1 MRRLGELC
9 TRSLDLDAILRVAR
23 SAPPLEVEP
32 WEAPVTSVA
41 QRPVVAVAGGPAFT
55 FSYAETAELL
65 TAAGADVA
73 VVDPLRD
80 EALPAG
86 AAGLVLGGGFPEVF
100 AEQLSAN
107 RGLRDD
113 VARLAATGAPVAAEC
128 AGLLYLCERLDG
140 LPMCG
145 VLPAAA
151 TMTPRLALGYRTA
164 EPASASWLGTTPV
177 TGHEF
182 HRTTVE
188 PRAGAVPAWAVQDH
202 APEGW
207 VQGGVHA
214 SYLHLHW
221 AGVPGRRRPVR
232 LGRAGRGMR
241 RLVGV
246 GVGPGDPELVT
257 VKGVRVLVEA
267 DLVVVPVMDP
277 LEQGRAEATVRAH
290 VTHDRVRR
298 LVFALDD
305 RGGPT
310 AERLSAWEAAA
321 DAVAEQLLERGG
333 TVAFATIGDPNV
345 YSTFTYLADAVRER
359 VPDVE
364 VETVPGITAMQDLA
378 ARSGTVLCE
387 GTESLALLPLTA
399 GVEAFEEALTHFDS
413 VVAYKG
419 GRHMP
424 AVLDVLRRSDRL
436 DGAVYG
442 AALGLPDQ
450 QVGAAADAP
459 ASAPYLS
466 TVIVPARRTTRG
478 GKL

>member
-1 MRRLGELC
+1 
-9 TRSLDLDAILRVAR
+9 
-23 SAPPLEVEP
+23 
-32 WEAPVTSVA
+32 
-41 QRPVVAVAGGPAFT
+41 
-55 FSYAETAELL
+55 
-65 TAAGADVA
+65 
-73 VVDPLRD
+73 
-80 EALPAG
+80 
-86 AAGLVLGGGFPEVF
+86 
-100 AEQLSAN
+100 
-107 RGLRDD
+107 
-113 VARLAATGAPVAAEC
+113 
-128 AGLLYLCERLDG
+128 
-140 LPMCG
+140 
-145 VLPAAA
+145 
-151 TMTPRLALGYRTA
+151 
-164 EPASASWLGTTPV
+164 
-177 TGHEF
+177 
-182 HRTTVE
+182 
-188 PRAGAVPAWAVQDH
+188 
-202 APEGW
+202 
-207 VQGGVHA
+207 
-214 SYLHLHW
+214 
-221 AGVPGRRRPVR
+221 
-232 LGRAGRGMR
+232 MR

-246 GVGPGDPELVT
+246 GVGPGDIELVT
-257 VKGVRVLVEA
+257 VKGVRVLAEA

-290 VTHDRVRR
+290 ITHDRLRR

-364 VETVPGITAMQDLA
+364 VQTVPGITAMQDLA

-424 AVLDVLRRSDRL
+424 AVLDVLRRHDRL

-450 QVGAAADAP
+450 HLGAAADAP
-459 ASAPYLS
+459 AAAPYLS

>member
-1 MRRLGELC
+1 MRRL
-9 TRSLDLDAILRVAR
+9 I
-23 SAPPLEVEP
+23 
-32 WEAPVTSVA
+32 
-41 QRPVVAVAGGPAFT
+41 
-55 FSYAETAELL
+55 
-65 TAAGADVA
+65 
-73 VVDPLRD
+73 
-80 EALPAG
+80 
-86 AAGLVLGGGFPEVF
+86 
-100 AEQLSAN
+100 
-107 RGLRDD
+107 
-113 VARLAATGAPVAAEC
+113 
-128 AGLLYLCERLDG
+128 
-140 LPMCG
+140 
-145 VLPAAA
+145 
-151 TMTPRLALGYRTA
+151 
-164 EPASASWLGTTPV
+164 
-177 TGHEF
+177 
-182 HRTTVE
+182 
-188 PRAGAVPAWAVQDH
+188 
-202 APEGW
+202 
-207 VQGGVHA
+207 
-214 SYLHLHW
+214 
-221 AGVPGRRRPVR
+221 
-232 LGRAGRGMR
+232 
-241 RLVGV
+241 GV

-257 VKGVRVLVEA
+257 VKGVRVLGEA

-290 VTHDRVRR
+290 VDHDRLRR

-399 GVEAFEEALTHFDS
+399 GVAAFEEALTHFDS

-424 AVLDVLRRSDRL
+424 AVLDVLRRHGRL

-442 AALGLPDQ
+442 AALGLPDE
-450 QVGAAADAP
+450 QVGAAAEAP
-459 ASAPYLS
+459 AAAPYLS
-466 TVIVPARRTTRG
+466 TVIVPAHRTTRG

>member
-1 MRRLGELC
+1 
-9 TRSLDLDAILRVAR
+9 
-23 SAPPLEVEP
+23 
-32 WEAPVTSVA
+32 
-41 QRPVVAVAGGPAFT
+41 
-55 FSYAETAELL
+55 
-65 TAAGADVA
+65 
-73 VVDPLRD
+73 
-80 EALPAG
+80 
-86 AAGLVLGGGFPEVF
+86 
-100 AEQLSAN
+100 
-107 RGLRDD
+107 
-113 VARLAATGAPVAAEC
+113 
-128 AGLLYLCERLDG
+128 
-140 LPMCG
+140 
-145 VLPAAA
+145 
-151 TMTPRLALGYRTA
+151 
-164 EPASASWLGTTPV
+164 
-177 TGHEF
+177 
-182 HRTTVE
+182 
-188 PRAGAVPAWAVQDH
+188 
-202 APEGW
+202 
-207 VQGGVHA
+207 
-214 SYLHLHW
+214 
-221 AGVPGRRRPVR
+221 
-232 LGRAGRGMR
+232 MR

-257 VKGVRVLVEA
+257 VKGVRVLSEA

-277 LEQGRAEATVRAH
+277 LEQGRAEATVRVHVAH
-290 VTHDRVRR
+290 GRLRR

-321 DAVAEQLLERGG
+321 DAVAERLLERGG

-359 VPDVE
+359 VPDVA

-424 AVLDVLRRSDRL
+424 AVLDVLRRHGRL

-450 QVGAAADAP
+450 QLGPAAAAP

-466 TVIVPARRTTRG
+466 TVIVPAHRTTRG